1 MPAKQGDTVK
11 VHYTGKFDSGEVFDS
26 SQGREPVQFTIGK
39 GEVIPGFEQA
49 VIGMEVEDEKTIHI
63 PAAQAYGE
71 RIEDLVQD
79 IPRDT
84 FAKDMELKTGQGL
97 QIKTKDGKAMLVV
110 IKAISDDKV
119 TLDGNHPLAGKDL
132 NFDIKLVEIVQAA

>member
-39 GEVIPGFEQA
+39 GEVIPGFENA
-49 VIGMEVEDEKTIHI
+49 VVGMEAGDEKTIHI
-63 PAAQAYGE
+63 PSDQAYGE
-71 RIEDLVQD
+71 RIEELVQD

-84 FAKDMELKTGQGL
+84 FAEDMELKTGQGL
-97 QIKTKDGKAMLVV
+97 QIRTKDGKAMLVV
-110 IKAISDDKV
+110 IKAISDDAV

-132 NFDIKLVEIVQAA
+132 NFDIKLVEILQA

>member
-49 VIGMEVEDEKTIHI
+49 VIGMEVGDEKTIHI
-63 PAAQAYGE
+63 LAAQAYGE
-71 RIEDLVQD
+71 RSEDLVQE
-79 IPRDT
+79 IPRDM
-84 FAKDMELKTGQGL
+84 FAKDMELKAGQGL

-110 IKAISDDKV
+110 IKAISDDTV

>member
-11 VHYTGKFDSGEVFDS
+11 VHYTGKFDSGDVFDS

-63 PAAQAYGE
+63 LAVQAYGE
-71 RIEDLVQD
+71 RNEDLIQE

-84 FAKDMELKTGQGL
+84 FAKDMELKAGQGL

-110 IKAISDDKV
+110 IKAISDDTV